1 MRDINRIKPILDKIE
16 KLWISDPDLRF
27 GQLVMNIINPEKS
40 NIEVYYIEDEN
51 LIDKLEKYKE

>member
-1 MRDINRIKPILDKIE
+1 MRDINRIKPILEKIE